1 MALRGVR
8 RFREGESLCMTWIE
22 VRFWYRLSGQ
32 SGSDGT
38 SAREESMAT
47 IGKEACF
54 EGLAPEAKAF
64 LDQVNKVPRPTL
76 SMTTY
81 KGMRRFVLST
91 VEKIERPRF
100 RGRIEDR
107 TIPGRGGDIPV
118 RICLPEGNGP
128 FPVLLY
134 FHGGAWALGNLDTEE
149 DTCLALTRETPCI
162 VISVDYR
169 LAPEHP
175 FPAAL
180 EDCYAVLRWAAEQ
193 GAAPG
198 GDGGR
203 IAVSGESA
211 GGNLAA
217 AVALMSRDLGGPAIM
232 FQALFCPVTNVADF
246 AMESQKVFSE
256 GFFIG
261 RMEMEAAR
269 ALYVPDES
277 QWANPYV
284 SPLLARDLSGLPPAL
299 IVTAGCDPLR
309 DEGEAYAARLQAAG
323 VRARYVRY
331 EDMIHAFLFLLKS
344 SESRRR
350 ALEAAAGALREA
362 FLGACGSGS
371 G

>member
-1 MALRGVR
+1 
-8 RFREGESLCMTWIE
+8 
-22 VRFWYRLSGQ
+22 
-32 SGSDGT
+32 
-38 SAREESMAT
+38 MAT

-64 LDQVNKVPRPTL
+64 LSQMNKVQRPIL

-81 KGMRRFVLST
+81 RGMRQFMLSM
-91 VEKIERPRF
+91 VEKLERAQF
-100 RGRIEDR
+100 RGKIEDM
-107 TIPGRGGDIPV
+107 TVPGRGKDIPV
-118 RICLPEGNGP
+118 RIYLPEGSGP

-134 FHGGAWALGNLDTEE
+134 FHGGAWALGNLDMEE
-149 DTCLALTRETPCI
+149 DTCLALARETPCI
-162 VISVDYR
+162 AVSVDYR

-180 EDCYAVLRWAAEQ
+180 EDCYAVLQWAA
-193 GAAPG
+193 GKGSTLG

-217 AVALMSRDLGGPAIM
+217 AVALMSRDLGGPVIR
-232 FQALFCPVTNVADF
+232 FQALFCPVTNIADF
-246 AMESQKVFSE
+246 TTESQRVFSE

-261 RMEMEAAR
+261 RKEMEAAR
-269 ALYVPDES
+269 SLYVPDES
-277 QWANPYV
+277 DWTNPYA
-284 SPLLARDLSGLPPAL
+284 SPLLAGDLSSLPPAL

-323 VRARYVRY
+323 VRARCVRY

-344 SESRRR
+344 SASRKE
-350 ALEAAAGALREA
+350 ALETAAGALREA
-362 FLGACGSGS
+362 FLGACGIGP